1 VSLSRRPSRLGL
13 IVALLALAG
22 QVAWAASVPQPVLLL
37 LGFGP
42 ICHADRTGTAPGR
55 RPLLPPARAV
65 PASCLA
71 LAMPVPLPAAGPGL
85 PARRQRPLRIA
96 APGVAVAAPPALV
109 SLASAPRGPPSLA

>member
-1 VSLSRRPSRLGL
+1 MSLSRRPFRLGL
-13 IVALLALAG
+13 IAAFLALAG

-37 LGFGP
+37 LGFGR

-55 RPLLPPARAV
+55 RPVLPPARAV

-71 LAMPVPLPAAGPGL
+71 LAMPPPLPAAGPAL
-85 PARRQRPLRIA
+85 PARTRPPVRLA
-96 APGVAVAAPPALV
+96 APAVAVAVAPALV